1 QTLGDHAGDA
11 GQRLLVVVR
20 RANERAW
27 KCLEVALAGE
37 SLWNRLDRAEDRAFR
52 EQVRSFLNAVPL
64 PELMAKGEFRRA
76 CLRELQDSRRRG
88 LLLGPIVAGELNDAA
103 GAFARFV
110 EPSAILEAERE
121 ALAGLAR
128 ELERGGSPSL
138 AWLLRQP
145 AQAGQSLIVVAV

>member
-1 QTLGDHAGDA
+1 
-11 GQRLLVVVR
+11 
-20 RANERAW
+20 
-27 KCLEVALAGE
+27 
-37 SLWNRLDRAEDRAFR
+37 
-52 EQVRSFLNAVPL
+52 
-64 PELMAKGEFRRA
+64 
-76 CLRELQDSRRRG
+76 RRRG

-128 ELERGGSPSL
+128 EVERGGYPSL

-145 AQAGQSLIVVAV
+145 AQPGQSLIVVAVRFFFRREVEADAELARRLSLGQVEQMTRVQEEVAADLRNLCAQVAEVLGHLAAKSETRKPKS